1 MSVKIAIYL
10 PTYQPIHHLS
20 SVTIH
25 YTELNDSRQ
34 FVLAVSQ
41 TSTMVSDTW

>member
-1 MSVKIAIYL
+1 MSLKIAIHL

-20 SVTIH
+20 SVTVH
-25 YTELNDSRQ
+25 YTKLHDSRQ
-34 FVLAVSQ
+34 FVLAVAQ